1 MPYEVVI
8 GLEVH
13 AELATQSKMFCACAV
28 VDATRVE
35 PNVAVC
41 PVCAGM
47 PGVLPVV
54 NRLAVEYG
62 MRVALAL
69 ECQVAP
75 TSLFDRKN
83 YFYPD
88 LPKGYQISQ
97 YEHPLAAGGRLV
109 IQTARGERVVRI
121 RRVHLEEDTGK
132 LTHASRDGQ
141 YFTLVDLNRAGVPLL
156 EIVSEPDMHSVEEVR
171 AYATQLRAILREL
184 GVNSG
189 DMEKGVIRF
198 EANISLRPVGTVE
211 LGTRTEIKNLN
222 SFKIMEKA
230 IQFEVVRQTA
240 VLERGERV
248 IQETVGW
255 NEATG
260 ETFSQRS
267 KEDAHDYRYFPEPD
281 LPPLVIEPEW
291 IERVRAALPELPRAR
306 ALRLQSQ
313 HGLTPYQADVLV
325 VDSAAARYFEDCVQA
340 APEVSPSTFANWIL
354 GEISGWVN
362 QNGKSFAEVR
372 VTPARLAELLRSVAS
387 SEINLTTAKSVLA
400 EMLETGQTA
409 AAIIQ
414 AGGRQ
419 QISDSGFIANLV
431 RQALEASPQEVK
443 SYLAGKETVANW
455 FFGQVM
461 RQAKGQA
468 NPQVVRAELE
478 RQLKGLK
485 DGG

>member
-13 AELATQSKMFCACAV
+13 AELATQSKMFCSCPV
-28 VDATRVE
+28 VDATRSE
-35 PNVAVC
+35 PNVSVC

-54 NRLAVEYG
+54 NQQAVEYG

-69 ECQVAP
+69 ECEIAS

-97 YEHPLAAGGRLV
+97 YEHPLAANGRLV
-109 IQTARGERVVRI
+109 IQTSQGERVIRI

-132 LTHASRDGQ
+132 LTHVSRDGQ
-141 YFTLVDLNRAGVPLL
+141 SYSLVDLNRAGVPLL
-156 EIVSEPDMHSVEEVR
+156 EIVTEPDMHSVAEVR

-184 GVNSG
+184 MVNSG

-198 EANISLRPVGTVE
+198 EANISLRPVGAAE

-230 IQFEVVRQTA
+230 IQYEIARQTA

-248 IQETVGW
+248 AQETVGW

-267 KEDAHDYRYFPEPD
+267 KEDAYDYRYFPEPD
-281 LPPLVIEPEW
+281 LPPLVIAPEW
-291 IERVRAALPELPRAR
+291 VERVRAGLPELPRPR
-306 ALRLQSQ
+306 ALRLQQQ
-313 HGLTPYQADVLV
+313 HGLSPYQANILV
-325 VDSAAARYFEDCVQA
+325 VEPGVATYFEECVRVA
-340 APEVSPSTFANWIL
+340 SDVPPPVFANWIL
-354 GEISGWVN
+354 GEIGGWVN
-362 QNGKSFAEVR
+362 QSGSPFSEVK
-372 VTPARLAELLRSVAS
+372 VAPPQLADLIRFTGRA
-387 SEINLTTAKSVLA
+387 EINLTTAKAVLA
-400 EMLETGQTA
+400 EMLETGHSA

-414 AGGRQ
+414 GRGLR
-419 QISDSGFIANLV
+419 QISDTSFIAGLV
-431 RQALEASPQEVK
+431 RQMLEANPQEVQ
-443 SYLAGKETVANW
+443 SYLSGKETLSNW

-461 RQAKGQA
+461 RHARGQA
-468 NPQVVRAELE
+468 NPQVVRDELE
-478 RQLKGLK
+478 RQLKALKAGL
-485 DGG
+485 

>member
-13 AELATQSKMFCACAV
+13 AELATQSKMFCTCAV
-28 VDATRVE
+28 VDATRSE

-47 PGVLPVV
+47 PGMLPVV
-54 NRLAVEYG
+54 NRQAVEYG

-69 ECQVAP
+69 ECQVAT

-109 IQTARGERVVRI
+109 IQTARGERVIRI

-132 LTHASRDGQ
+132 LTHASREGQ
-141 YFTLVDLNRAGVPLL
+141 SFSLVDLNRAGVPLL
-156 EIVSEPDMHSVEEVR
+156 EIVSEPDMHSVEEAR
-171 AYATQLRAILREL
+171 AYTTQLRAILREL

-198 EANISLRPVGTVE
+198 EANISLRPVGAVE

-230 IQFEVVRQTA
+230 ILYEIARQTA
-240 VLERGERV
+240 VLDRGERV

-313 HGLTPYQADVLV
+313 QALTPYQADVLV
-325 VDSAAARYFEDCVQA
+325 MDSAMASYFEQCVQA
-340 APEVSPSTFANWIL
+340 APDISPATFANWIL

-362 QNGKSFAEVR
+362 QSGKSFSEVR
-372 VTPARLAELLRSVAS
+372 VTPARLAELLRSLAGSV
-387 SEINLTTAKSVLA
+387 INQTTAKSVLA
-400 EMLETGQTA
+400 EMLESGQTA

-419 QISDSGFIANLV
+419 QISDSGFIADLV
-431 RQALEASPQEVK
+431 GQVLEANPQEVK

-485 DGG
+485 GGA

>member
-13 AELATQSKMFCACAV
+13 AELATQSKMFCACPV
-28 VDATRVE
+28 VDTTRAA

-54 NRLAVEYG
+54 NRQAVEFG
-62 MRVALAL
+62 MKVALAL
-69 ECQVAP
+69 ECQVQP
-75 TSLFDRKN
+75 SSLFDRKN

-97 YEHPLAAGGRLV
+97 YEHPLATGGRLV
-109 IQTARGERVVRI
+109 IQTSQGERTIRI

-132 LTHASRDGQ
+132 LTHVNRDGQ
-141 YFTLVDLNRAGVPLL
+141 SFSLVDLNRAGVPLL
-156 EIVSEPDMHSVEEVR
+156 EIVSEPDMRSVEEAR
-171 AYATQLRAILREL
+171 AYTTQLRAILREL

-198 EANISLRPVGTVE
+198 EANISLRPAGSSE

-222 SFKIMEKA
+222 SFRIMEKA
-230 IQFEVVRQTA
+230 IQFEIARQSA
-240 VLERGERV
+240 VLERGEKV

-255 NEATG
+255 NAATG

-291 IERVRAALPELPRAR
+291 IERVRASLPELPRAR
-306 ALRLQSQ
+306 ALRLQAQ
-313 HGLTPYQADVLV
+313 FGLTPYQADVLV
-325 VDSAAARYFEDCVQA
+325 MDSAAARYFEACVAA
-340 APEVSPSTFANWIL
+340 APGVSPSTFANWIL
-354 GEISGWVN
+354 GEVMGWVN
-362 QNGKSFAEVR
+362 QGDRSFGDLR
-372 VTPARLAELLRSVAS
+372 VAPAGLADLLRRVAAD
-387 SEINLTTAKSVLA
+387 EINLTTAKAVLS
-400 EMLETGQTA
+400 EMLENGATA
-409 AAIIQ
+409 AEIIQ
-414 AGGRQ
+414 RGDLR
-419 QISDSGFIANLV
+419 QISDSGFIADLV
-431 RQALEASPQEVK
+431 RQALAANPQEVK
-443 SYLAGKETVANW
+443 SYLSGKETLANW

-461 RQAKGQA
+461 RQARGQA
-468 NPQVVRAELE
+468 NPQVVRAELD
-478 RQLKGLK
+478 RQLKNIK
-485 DGG
+485 N